1 MTRKYRMKKHVPSIK
16 VVSNSIDK
24 NWYYNMETK
33 MFSHPIYPNKH
44 FKAICL
50 NRNKEKVEI
59 YTNKFGKKIRGEKS
73 VDIISTLYPYI
84 PSDED
89 PRNLGYNIRTNSST
103 YHFDIVPNKME
114 SFWDTRRGK
123 RYINY
128 ISYRKRR
135 DANRKL
141 WLENNPEPNNKKTKN
156 NNSTN
161 V

>member
-1 MTRKYRMKKHVPSIK
+1 MTRKYSMKTHVQSIK

-24 NWYYNMETK
+24 NWHYNTETR

-59 YTNKFGKKIRGEKS
+59 HADKFGKKHKKKR

-84 PSDED
+84 PTDED
-89 PRNLGYNIRTNSST
+89 PRNLGYNLRTSSSV

-141 WLENNPEPNNKKTKN
+141 WLENNPELINKKTKN

-161 V
+161 I

>member
-1 MTRKYRMKKHVPSIK
+1 M
-16 VVSNSIDK
+16 
-24 NWYYNMETK
+24 
-33 MFSHPIYPNKH
+33 
-44 FKAICL
+44 A
-50 NRNKEKVEI
+50 
-59 YTNKFGKKIRGEKS
+59 GKKS

-84 PSDED
+84 PTDED
-89 PRNLGYNIRTNSST
+89 PRNLGYNLRTSSSV

-141 WLENNPEPNNKKTKN
+141 WLENNPETVNKKIKS
-156 NNSTN
+156 NSSTT

>member
-1 MTRKYRMKKHVPSIK
+1 MTRKLRMKRHIPSIK

-24 NWYYNMETK
+24 NWHYNTETK

-50 NRNKEKVEI
+50 NNKKEKVEV
-59 YTNKFGKKIRGEKS
+59 YTNKFGEKLSGEKS
-73 VDIISTLYPYI
+73 FDIISTLYPYI
-84 PSDED
+84 PLQED
-89 PRNLGYNIRTNSST
+89 PRNIGYNIRTNNSS
-103 YHFDIVPNKME
+103 YNFEIIPNKMQ
-114 SFWDTRRGK
+114 SFWDTRRGN

-141 WLENNPEPNNKKTKN
+141 WIKNNPESINKKSKN

-161 V
+161 A